1 MNIWLVLGWDTVDGN
16 WEVVK
21 VLFDAAVIQSALA
34 EIFAECSNYE
44 ELRVECWHRDNM
56 DDPDASY
63 YETEFFYRGEED
75 YFA

>member
-21 VLFDAAVIQSALA
+21 VLFDEATIQSALA
-34 EIFAECSNYE
+34 EIFAECTNYE

-56 DDPDASY
+56 NDPDASY
-63 YETEFFYRGEED
+63 YETECFYRGEED

>member
-1 MNIWLVLGWDTVDGN
+1 MTIWIILGWDTVDGN

-21 VLFDAAVIQSALA
+21 VLFKAAAVQPAVA

-44 ELRVECWHRDNM
+44 ELRVECWHRDEM

-63 YETEFFYRGEED
+63 YETGFFYREEN
-75 YFA
+75 

>member
-21 VLFDAAVIQSALA
+21 VLFDEAAVQPAVA

-44 ELRVECWHRDNM
+44 ELRVECWHRD
-56 DDPDASY
+56 DVDSWDASY
-63 YETEFFYRGEED
+63 YETEFFYREED
-75 YFA
+75 E